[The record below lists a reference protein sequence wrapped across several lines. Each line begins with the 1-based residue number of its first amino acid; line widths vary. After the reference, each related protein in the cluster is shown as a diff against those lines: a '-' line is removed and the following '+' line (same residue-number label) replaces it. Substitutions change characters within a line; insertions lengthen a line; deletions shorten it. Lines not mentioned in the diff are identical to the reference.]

1 MERLQIA
8 ICLEI
13 YPGKK
18 TVFVG
23 SSVEECKF
31 ENAKDISKC
40 VEKYLEE
47 YYKEAIERKIEQ
59 NEEEIDL
66 EKS

>member
-1 MERLQIA
+1 MERLHIA

-13 YPGKK
+13 YHGKK

-23 SSVEECKF
+23 SSVEECEF

-40 VEKYLEE
+40 VEEYLEK
-47 YYKEAIERKIEQ
+47 YYKEAIEREIKK
-59 NEEEIDL
+59 EEE
-66 EKS
+66 